1 MCAILLLCRSL
12 TLLELLFVDF
22 AGLRPV
28 FVSAVTIEKLLDV
41 HQSSHHLGRF
51 LRSGR
56 SHHRLHRLLLSGHL
70 WLLLLLLFFNH
81 FSLVKANKDYSF
93 VGFAARGGTR
103 SEI

>member
-1 MCAILLLCRSL
+1 MCAILLLCQSL
-12 TLLELLFVDF
+12 TLLELLFINF
-22 AGLRPV
+22 ASLRPV
-28 FVSAVTIEKLLDV
+28 FMSAVTIEQLLDV

-51 LRSGR
+51 LRCSR
-56 SHHRLHRLLLSGHL
+56 RHHRLLLCDYL
-70 WLLLLLLFFNH
+70 RLLLLLLFFNH